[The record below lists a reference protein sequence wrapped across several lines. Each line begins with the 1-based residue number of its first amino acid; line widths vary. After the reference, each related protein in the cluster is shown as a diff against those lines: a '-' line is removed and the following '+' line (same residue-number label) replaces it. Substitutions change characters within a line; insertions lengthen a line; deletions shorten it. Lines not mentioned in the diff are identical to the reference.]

1 MCRAR
6 AQGRG
11 HGQVVGD
18 IAKAHGRRR
27 LCVCGRWSE
36 EGGGWGGWRV
46 HERQG
51 ERKREGKGERVSEG
65 ETDGRTDRRMEGH
78 DGMRGMTMALIE
90 RDSDENH

>member
-1 MCRAR
+1 MR
-6 AQGRG
+6 
-11 HGQVVGD
+11 
-18 IAKAHGRRR
+18 
-27 LCVCGRWSE
+27 
-36 EGGGWGGWRV
+36 
-46 HERQG
+46 ERQG